1 MKSKSVQVLV
11 ALLFGLIFTASSCP
25 SNMDQQDT
33 EQNRKNWERIQDR
46 VESGSVITADPEGQ
60 LAFETFVDTSTELAV
75 QMEADA
81 EETGDAPAEEAPA
94 EEEEPTDG

>member
-11 ALLFGLIFTASSCP
+11 ALLFLLVLTASSCP

-46 VESGSVITADPEGQ
+46 VESGSVATTDPDGQ
-60 LAFETFVDTSTELAV
+60 
-75 QMEADA
+75 
-81 EETGDAPAEEAPA
+81 
-94 EEEEPTDG
+94 